1 MVSGVSH
8 QEAHERRTVGRLK
21 ETIGVLLV
29 AGCSFGCSTQLL
41 PYDLEVP
48 AVTMRAV
55 GAPDV
60 MDGRRR
66 FREIFCTLL
75 ARENGLETGPLGCEK
90 QLHRL
95 VDEAP
100 VVDPPTPL
108 PAHDTRYRV
117 LVVPGLFGECLADI
131 ATPFQVASA
140 RLRRLGYRVE
150 PLIVSGRSSAEHNAG
165 QIADAVR
172 AIDLDPEDRLVL
184 VGHSKG
190 AVDLLHFLASHPDLV
205 DRVEA
210 VVSVAGAIN
219 GSPIANRMAKHYEHW
234 AAGLDADQC
243 PADDGGAIES
253 LRRPVRL
260 SWLAAH
266 PLPPDVPRFSVVA
279 FTEKGNSAHVLR
291 PSWRDLARIDPRNDG
306 QLLFFDQ
313 VIPGATLLGYAN
325 ADHFAV
331 AIPFD
336 EQPGPVAA
344 AMAVGHAPYPR
355 GVLLEAIV
363 LYVAE
368 RANGAVT
375 DE

>member
-1 MVSGVSH
+1 M
-8 QEAHERRTVGRLK
+8 
-21 ETIGVLLV
+21 IGVFLL
-29 AGCSFGCSTQLL
+29 AGCFFGCSTQLL

-48 AVTMRAV
+48 AQTMRAV
-55 GAPDV
+55 GTPDPV
-60 MDGRRR
+60 DGRRR

-75 ARENGLETGPLGCEK
+75 ARENGFETGPLGCEK

-100 VVDPPTPL
+100 VVDPPAPL

-117 LVVPGLFGECLADI
+117 LIVPGLFGECLAGSV
-131 ATPFQVASA
+131 TPFAGASA
-140 RLRRLGYRVE
+140 RLQRHGYRVE
-150 PLIVSGRSSAEHNAG
+150 PLIVSGRSSADHNAG

-172 AIDLDPEDRLVL
+172 AIDLDPEDRLLL

-190 AVDLLHFLASHPDLV
+190 AVDLLHFLANHPDLA
-205 DRVEA
+205 DRIDA

-219 GSPIANRMAKHYEHW
+219 GSPIANRTGKHYERW
-234 AAGLDADQC
+234 FANLAVDGC
-243 PADDGGAIES
+243 PPGDGGAFES

-260 SWLAAH
+260 EWLATH
-266 PLPPDVPRFSVVA
+266 PLPRDVPSFSVVG
-279 FTEKGNSAHVLR
+279 FTEKRNSAHVLR
-291 PSWRDLARIDPRNDG
+291 SFWKALARIDPRNDG

-331 AIPFD
+331 AIPFE
-336 EQPGPVAA
+336 EQADPVVAGIA
-344 AMAVGHAPYPR
+344 LGHAAYPR

-368 RANGAVT
+368 SANAAVAG
-375 DE
+375 E